1 MRSFKDVECVMKK
14 LVVVAAALAS
24 LIPNVSSA
32 RDPGHQSRDS
42 FEWRDG
48 GEGNHSR
55 GNARP
60 SQLRFAGHNDR
71 RRELLRNERRPTRLA
86 YDEGRDF
93 WRESIGFHRRV
104 GHLHDL

>member
-48 GEGNHSR
+48 GGGNQRR

-60 SQLRFAGHNDR
+60 FELRFSADNHR
-71 RRELLRNERRPTRLA
+71 IPELPGNERRRTGVA
-86 YDEGRDF
+86 YDEGRKFGRGGVWFD
-93 WRESIGFHRRV
+93 
-104 GHLHDL
+104 